1 MILTIDAGT
10 SVTKVALWDRQGLV
24 ALAGTPV
31 DTRHPAPGRSEQ
43 DPSDWWASVVAGC
56 AQVRRQ
62 SPGGFG
68 SVEVVGC
75 TGARQTFALVDASG
89 QALGPGILW
98 SDRRATAE
106 AEQLA
111 LGPDTANASAPSGV
125 PLDAGSV
132 AAKIAWLAGH
142 DPRRLEASAW
152 LLAPR
157 DLIAWQLTGSVATDA
172 TLASRTGL
180 YDVDG
185 RVVEELAGVAATRLP
200 PVVPSDQV
208 TGHVEASPGVALG
221 LAAGTPVVIGAG
233 DRACE
238 VLGSGSSEARPMVSW
253 GTTANVSVPVGTR
266 PPQLPPGVVLSRGAR
281 GGWLLEGGLSAAGSL
296 LAWLGGVTG
305 HTPVEL
311 AALALESPPGS
322 RGVVATPWLEGA
334 RAPWWQP
341 EAGAAFVGLG
351 SAHGLADIARSAFES
366 VAWEVVRC
374 LEAIGSRQPA
384 GCPVA
389 GLALAGSGASIPV
402 WLDVLTGI
410 TGLTATGRRSGQAAS
425 AGAAQLAAAAVGM
438 DVDPEL
444 IDPVDLRV
452 GPTADTAGRYAE
464 LRDHAERVAVAVVD
478 LAGAPT
484 WRPADRSEDLP
495 CG

>member
-1 MILTIDAGT
+1 VILTIDAGT
-10 SVTKVALWDRQGLV
+10 SVTKVALWDRPGLV
-24 ALAGTPV
+24 ALAGIPV
-31 DTRHPAPGRSEQ
+31 DTRHPAPGRAEQ
-43 DPSDWWASVVAGC
+43 DPSDWWASVVAAC

-89 QALGPGILW
+89 EALGPGILW

-111 LGPDTANASAPSGV
+111 LAPYTANASRRSGV

-142 DPRRLEASAW
+142 DRRRLDASAW

-157 DLIAWQLTGSVATDA
+157 DLIAWRLTGSVATDA

-185 RVVEELAGVAATRLP
+185 RVVEELAGAAATRLP
-200 PVVPSDQV
+200 SVVPSDQI
-208 TGHVEASPGVALG
+208 TGHVEAPAAAALG

-233 DRACE
+233 DRPCE

-266 PPQLPPGVVLSRGAR
+266 PALLPPGVVLSRAAR

-296 LAWLGGVTG
+296 LAWLGGLTG

-341 EAGAAFVGLG
+341 DAGAAFVGLG
-351 SAHGLADIARSAFES
+351 SAHGLDDIARSAFES
-366 VAWEVVRC
+366 VAWEVMRC

-384 GCPVA
+384 GCELA

-410 TGLTATGRRSGQAAS
+410 TGLPATGRRSGQAAS

-444 IDPVDLRV
+444 IDPVELRV
-452 GPTADTAGRYAE
+452 GPEAHTARRYVE

-478 LAGAPT
+478 LAGAPPS
-484 WRPADRSEDLP
+484 RPSDRCEDPP